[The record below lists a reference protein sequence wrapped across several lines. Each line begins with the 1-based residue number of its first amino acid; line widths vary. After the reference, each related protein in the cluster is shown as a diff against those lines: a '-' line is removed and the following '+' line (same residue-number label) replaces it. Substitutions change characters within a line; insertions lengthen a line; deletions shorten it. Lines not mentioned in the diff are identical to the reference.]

1 MAKVRILPIF
11 AMLLCLIP
19 ALTVGFLSGGMSL
32 AHAEEASPAGASATD
47 LVDAGGTGRGRAGG
61 TVSFGPRQGLVKV
74 NASVVRVRPSEGA
87 DEAIRLL
94 MNTELTMIAG
104 NEGWWLVLAP
114 GEGNTAGWIKK
125 EEVAATAPD
134 DYWSRF
140 SRMATVKV
148 DEAIVR
154 SEGSRLSPP
163 LTTVFLNTRL
173 GVADVAGDW
182 VQVALPA
189 GEKGWIY
196 HDLLEIGE
204 VPSGTGLFG
213 NNNSFSFIDNVVAA
227 AQGFL
232 GAPYRWGGRSPQGF
246 DCSGLIYTVF
256 AMNGIVLPRDTWP
269 QYSSTQIVP
278 KETMTRGDLVFFTTY
293 RPGPSH
299 VGLYL
304 GRGRFI
310 HASSRRGVTISRLDD
325 PYYAARFLGARRV
338 PPRGN

>member
-1 MAKVRILPIF
+1 MAKVKIHPVLM
-11 AMLLCLIP
+11 MLFCLLP
-19 ALTVGFLSGGMSL
+19 ALTAGFLSGGMSV
-32 AHAEEASPAGASATD
+32 AHAEEVSLAGTSATNSAD
-47 LVDAGGTGRGRAGG
+47 VEGTGQGWAEG
-61 TVSFGPRQGLVKV
+61 TISSGPRLGLVKV

-94 MNTELTMIAG
+94 MNTSLTMIAENG
-104 NEGWWLVLAP
+104 GWWLVLAP

-134 DYWSRF
+134 EYWSRF

-148 DEAIVR
+148 DVAIVR

-173 GVADVAGDW
+173 GVGDVAGDW
-182 VQVALPA
+182 VQVVLPA

-196 HDLLEIGE
+196 QDLLEIGDA
-204 VPSGTGLFG
+204 PSGTGFFG
-213 NNNSFSFIDNVVAA
+213 TNNSFAFIDNVVAA

-232 GAPYRWGGRSPQGF
+232 GVPYRWGGRSPQGF

-338 PPRGN
+338 LPRGN